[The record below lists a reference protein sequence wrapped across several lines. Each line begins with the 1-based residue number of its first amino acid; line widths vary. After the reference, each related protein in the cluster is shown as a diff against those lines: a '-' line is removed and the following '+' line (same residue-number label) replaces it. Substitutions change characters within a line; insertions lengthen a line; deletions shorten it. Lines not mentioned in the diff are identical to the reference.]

1 MVPRDEE
8 RSGTE
13 SRESPG
19 ARKGLTRS
27 SLGFFESSEETWTGE
42 GRDGA
47 WALTQSPEPLQQ
59 FQVRH
64 DWQTPARGHWVP
76 APCGM
81 HLVLRQPEGA
91 PLTVQGRSVICEEVE
106 VEGSRQRL
114 RRGAVGWAT
123 LWEGRVGGRGQ
134 SQGLEEGF

>member
-1 MVPRDEE
+1 ME

-13 SRESPG
+13 GRESPDAG
-19 ARKGLTRS
+19 KGLTGR
-27 SLGFFESSEETWTGE
+27 SLGFFESSEVTWAGE

-47 WALTQSPEPLQQ
+47 RALTQSPQPLQQ

-64 DWQTPARGHWVP
+64 DWQTPASGHGVP

-91 PLTVQGRSVICEEVE
+91 PLTVQGRLVICEEVE
-106 VEGSRQRL
+106 VEGSRQWL
-114 RRGAVGWAT
+114 RRGAVGRAP
-123 LWEGRVGGRGQ
+123 LWEGCVGGGGQ